1 MQRRCR
7 NVTCEFNLEVQR
19 ALMQRALDLAPTARN
34 KVARAS
40 RGPRRGSRAGVEVLS
55 DSEARRPWEPTKLN
69 GALKERHSARVQRIS
84 ISHFQCLRPLTHRS
98 RGVVLRFARTCPWLT
113 YFAPLALEVRTPQ
126 SCTSNLNLP
135 FHILPLKKVFASLS
149 CRSSGIRPCHS
160 GLPQLRGIM
169 RSLQSVRSNTCPRTE
184 SLKEWSI

>member
-7 NVTCEFNLEVQR
+7 NVTCAFNLEVQR

-55 DSEARRPWEPTKLN
+55 DSEARRPWEPHQLN
-69 GALKERHSARVQRIS
+69 GALKERHSARVHRIS
-84 ISHFQCLRPLTHRS
+84 ISHFQCSRPLRHRS

-113 YFAPLALEVRTPQ
+113 YFAPLALEVRIPQ
-126 SCTSNLNLP
+126 SCSIQGRRASLRS
-135 FHILPLKKVFASLS
+135 HLPLANIFRAF
-149 CRSSGIRPCHS
+149 GA
-160 GLPQLRGIM
+160 
-169 RSLQSVRSNTCPRTE
+169 
-184 SLKEWSI
+184 

>member
-7 NVTCEFNLEVQR
+7 NVTCAFNLEVQR

-55 DSEARRPWEPTKLN
+55 DSEARRPWEPHQLN

-84 ISHFQCLRPLTHRS
+84 ISHFQCSRPLTHRS
-98 RGVVLRFARTCPWLT
+98 RGLVLRFARTCPWLT
-113 YFAPLALEVRTPQ
+113 ASPEALHCATLAPDLARRRRYKMLRRNVSLYFQVDFTALAPG
-126 SCTSNLNLP
+126 
-135 FHILPLKKVFASLS
+135 K
-149 CRSSGIRPCHS
+149 GRP
-160 GLPQLRGIM
+160 
-169 RSLQSVRSNTCPRTE
+169 T
-184 SLKEWSI
+184 